1 MNNEPST
8 PEIPSDDGDLDL
20 FSAEFFGTGK
30 PKEEIVE
37 EKVEGNQEDTP
48 APDTEKEPETKAD
61 DEPEQDDPDNEEVDS
76 EEESKF
82 KVKTKLTARERVE
95 QLNAKYR
102 EEERLRIAAEA
113 RITEIERKLQLQEQP
128 KVEVQEDQG
137 PSHDAKLEDGTDKY
151 PLGEYDPDYIRDLHK
166 HEAQK
171 ARIEMAREFQ
181 QQQEAQRNAAL
192 AQEIAAEWN
201 GKVETSIE
209 RLPDLQEKAL
219 QLEANLAGTD
229 PAIVDSLAMT
239 IMSLDNGPDVLYYL
253 SEHVEEAR
261 AIAKGGPQALL
272 ALGKLDARLTPT
284 VKQNKEPVKVSDAPE
299 PPPSRSRG
307 IQGKFTVSPDTDDLD
322 AFSDTFFKRA

>member
-1 MNNEPST
+1 MNKEPSN
-8 PEIPSDDGDLDL
+8 PETPSDDGDLDL

-30 PKEEIVE
+30 PKEEPVE
-37 EKVEGNQEDTP
+37 EKVEGTQEDTP

-61 DEPEQDDPDNEEVDS
+61 DDTEQDDPDNEEVDS

-82 KVKTKLTARERVE
+82 KVKTKLTARERIE
-95 QLNAKYR
+95 QINAKFR
-102 EEERLRIAAEA
+102 EEERLRVAAEA
-113 RITEIERKLQLQEQP
+113 RITEMERKLQLQEQP
-128 KVEVQEDQG
+128 KVEEVEDTG
-137 PSHDAKLEDGTDKY
+137 PSPDAKLEDGTDKY
-151 PLGEYDPDYIRDLHK
+151 PLGEYDPDYIRDLHR
-166 HEAQK
+166 HEASK

-181 QQQEAQRNAAL
+181 QQQEAQRNAAI
-192 AQEIAAEWN
+192 AQEITAEWN

-261 AIAKGGPQALL
+261 EIAKGGPQALL
-272 ALGKLDARLTPT
+272 ALGKLDARLAPT
-284 VKQNKEPVKVSDAPE
+284 IKKEPVKVSEAPE

-322 AFSDTFFKRA
+322 AFSETFFKKA